1 MKENNWVDNL
11 AARLVE
17 TGIATMETI
26 NGCSEE
32 ELLNIEKF
40 YSLKLPE
47 AYKDYMR
54 KFGKASGDFL
64 RECGIYYPS
73 VLRNRRRATTLLNN
87 NTDYKLKR
95 SDFVFITRYG
105 CQFYFFGTAGKNPN
119 PPVFRYT
126 ENSDVP
132 MLLADSFEAAIT
144 MAADEYFELEKNP
157 LLNVE
162 SKFYD

>member
-32 ELLNIEKF
+32 ELLDIEQF

-64 RECGIYYPS
+64 GECGIYYPNI
-73 VLRNRRRATTLLNN
+73 LKNRRRATTTTL
-87 NTDYKLKR
+87 TT
-95 SDFVFITRYG
+95 S
-105 CQFYFFGTAGKNPN
+105 
-119 PPVFRYT
+119 
-126 ENSDVP
+126 
-132 MLLADSFEAAIT
+132 
-144 MAADEYFELEKNP
+144 
-157 LLNVE
+157 
-162 SKFYD
+162 

>member
-105 CQFYFFGTAGKNPN
+105 CQFYFFS
-119 PPVFRYT
+119 V
-126 ENSDVP
+126 
-132 MLLADSFEAAIT
+132 LLARTPIHRSFATQKTVTYQCSWLIRLKQQLQWRLT
-144 MAADEYFELEKNP
+144 NILSWKKIH
-157 LLNVE
+157 
-162 SKFYD
+162 S